1 LKYFYWFRHCRLSL
15 EGVIMQQTVL
25 ITGGARG
32 IGYGIAEMF
41 AKAGYRLAI
50 CATSPVSKYRVK
62 LSELEAMGAGKV
74 LYCQCD
80 IADASSRQTMLKKI
94 ATELGTINILINNAG
109 VAPNV
114 RADLL
119 EADEVS
125 YERVMGIN
133 LRGPHFLTQQV
144 AKMMIAQRQH
154 DAIFKAAIIFV
165 GSISATV
172 ASVNRGEYCLSKS
185 GIAMAVKLW
194 AVRLSEFDIPVYELR
209 PGIIQTDMTSGVK
222 EKYDQ
227 MLKSGLCLQQ
237 RWGKTEDV
245 GRAALMLAR
254 GDLPYSTGQVI
265 NIDGGM
271 LVDRL

>member
-1 LKYFYWFRHCRLSL
+1 
-15 EGVIMQQTVL
+15 MQQTVL

-50 CATSPVSKYRVK
+50 CATSPAEKYCVK
-62 LSELEAMGAGKV
+62 LSELEAMGAEKV

-80 IADASSRQTMLKKI
+80 IADAASRQAMLDKI

-109 VAPNV
+109 VAPAV

-119 EADEVS
+119 EAGEAS

-144 AKMMIAQRQH
+144 AKTMIAQKQQSP
-154 DAIFKAAIIFV
+154 AFNTAIIFI

-185 GIAMAVKLW
+185 GIAMATKLW
-194 AVRLSEFDIPVYELR
+194 AVRLSEFAIPVYELR

-222 EKYDQ
+222 EKYDK
-227 MLKSGLCLQQ
+227 MLESGLCLQQ
-237 RWGKTEDV
+237 RWGKPEDI